1 MKEQL
6 EFIHRRHSVRKFTDA
21 KIPQADFEALFE
33 AATLAPSGVNIQNWQ
48 FVVIENPEQIKEL
61 AEIVV
66 KKVHNI
72 ANRTKNEEL
81 KKSLIGKI
89 PYQTVFKEAP
99 YVVLVFAGEYPTAWP
114 ELLAEGVIDP
124 EEFQRLMRPNP
135 AVQNTSA
142 AMENL
147 LLAAAALGYGG
158 CWMTGPTIAAKEISE
173 FVGFEKEGYHLVSMT
188 PLGVPAF
195 EGKNPPRKP
204 LSEVVTFKK

>member
-1 MKEQL
+1 MKKPL
-6 EFIHRRHSVRKFTDA
+6 EFIYRRHSVRKFTDA

-48 FVVIENPEQIKEL
+48 FVVIERVEQIEEL
-61 AEIVV
+61 AKIVV
-66 KKVHNI
+66 NKVHSI
-72 ANRTKNEEL
+72 ANRTKNEEI

-99 YVVLVFAGEYPTAWP
+99 YVVLVFAGEYPTVWP
-114 ELLAEGVIDP
+114 ELLDEGVIDQ
-124 EEFQRLMRPNP
+124 EEFQCLMRPNP
-135 AVQNTSA
+135 GIQNTSA

-147 LLAAAALGYGG
+147 LLAAATLGYGG

-173 FVGFEKEGYHLVSMT
+173 YIGFEKDGYELVAMT
-188 PLGVPAF
+188 PLGVPAA

-204 LSEVVTFKK
+204 FSEVVTFKK

>member
-6 EFIHRRHSVRKFTDA
+6 EFIYRRHSVRKFTNA

-33 AATLAPSGVNIQNWQ
+33 AATLAPSGVNIQNWH

-72 ANRTKNEEL
+72 ANRTQNEEL

-124 EEFQRLMRPNP
+124 EEFQRLMRPYFI
-135 AVQNTSA
+135 SA
-142 AMENL
+142 L
-147 LLAAAALGYGG
+147 VISSLAFVLGGYVIPHANEK
-158 CWMTGPTIAAKEISE
+158 MLN
-173 FVGFEKEGYHLVSMT
+173 FEEWLICKILCNDGWNDYRS
-188 PLGVPAF
+188 
-195 EGKNPPRKP
+195 
-204 LSEVVTFKK
+204 